1 MLIIR
6 FFSILLVLASSI
18 LVNAFTG
25 STITRSN
32 QPIPKKMFGI
42 RPLWSTS
49 IDLSTT
55 TVAPPKTNTDTDR
68 ATRRG
73 EKSRR
78 KGDKEDKDY
87 DESYIRRNGPLEYLE
102 DDLEQSREDN
112 DPFHILLLAET
123 YLNLKITV
131 NYVSGA
137 LQFVLDMPYED
148 SVDAAIFAKENGI
161 SCLGTWTRE
170 ECLALGKDLQQRD
183 LCVRVVPFVS
193 GGQRP
198 WQANKDAS
206 DNGASNR
213 SDGNNRELGG
223 GGDVIDVEF
232 S

>member
-32 QPIPKKMFGI
+32 QRIPKKMFGI

-161 SCLGTWTRE
+161 PVWERGLERNVWHWERIYNNVIYVFEWYHSYLEVNGH
-170 ECLALGKDLQQRD
+170 GKPIKMRPTMVHPI
-183 LCVRVVPFVS
+183 VRMVII
-193 GGQRP
+193 
-198 WQANKDAS
+198 
-206 DNGASNR
+206 
-213 SDGNNRELGG
+213 GN
-223 GGDVIDVEF
+223 
-232 S
+232 